1 MNFPSYQSIDL
12 TTTKLKWG
20 YYVPALIEQY
30 RADVRL
36 IGIHVDPA
44 QTCDLHGNLLHSHE
58 EVNYSW
64 LPHKIEQAFRFK
76 KKIGLLIEDEHVCAY
91 PNEQLID
98 IVNYYQDRPVY
109 WLTQY
114 DQNSI
119 DTHYRVGHRLQCKIL
134 EFPWLILNECL
145 MYNKFRPLPTSVPVP
160 NNRTDYRDQPTFF
173 TLTGRYEPFRKR
185 LLEKLIEHNLHRHGL
200 LTVQNGAY
208 TDRDHSLNPYVT
220 FETRPP
226 YDDQPIK
233 TQAKMAAQFLEN
245 NMWIG
250 NNTQNFLHIEQTYQH
265 YPMTIIPETSVY
277 NYFATEKSVWP
288 ILLGKLFLIFGSTGC
303 MKYIQRFYD
312 IDLSEFLNLEF
323 DDMDSYADQYIDQ
336 KLDCMLES
344 NKNFILNSHK
354 FYTQNYQRIHNA
366 RRTLGPNLYRFVLDQ
381 VARIQ

>member
-1 MNFPSYQSIDL
+1 
-12 TTTKLKWG
+12 
-20 YYVPALIEQY
+20 
-30 RADVRL
+30 
-36 IGIHVDPA
+36 
-44 QTCDLHGNLLHSHE
+44 
-58 EVNYSW
+58 
-64 LPHKIEQAFRFK
+64 
-76 KKIGLLIEDEHVCAY
+76 
-91 PNEQLID
+91 
-98 IVNYYQDRPVY
+98 
-109 WLTQY
+109 
-114 DQNSI
+114 
-119 DTHYRVGHRLQCKIL
+119 
-134 EFPWLILNECL
+134 

-185 LLEKLIEHNLHRHGL
+185 LLEKLIEHNLLRLGF
-200 LTVQNGAY
+200 LTVQNVAY

-354 FYTQNYQRIHNA
+354 FYNQNYQRIQAA